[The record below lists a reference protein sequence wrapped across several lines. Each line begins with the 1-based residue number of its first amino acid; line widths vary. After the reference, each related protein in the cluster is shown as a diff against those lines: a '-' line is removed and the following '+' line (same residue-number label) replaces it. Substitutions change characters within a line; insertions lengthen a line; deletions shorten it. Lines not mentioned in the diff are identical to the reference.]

1 MRWIFRLLGVVVVLA
16 FLAVAALFLLPTDR
30 IATLA
35 AQQFTAAT
43 GRPLNIGGGIRPLF
57 WPSIGARVGTVEIG
71 NAEWSDGTPMITADS
86 LDVGV
91 DLAALW
97 GGALTIRSFNLNGA
111 RITLERAADGRVNWD
126 MLGTGGE
133 QASGSPATG
142 APLGAISVD
151 RATITDLS
159 LRFIDRQA
167 GTEFAVDDVDITLTM
182 PDYNGPATMT
192 LSANTAG
199 GAIGA
204 DLRLG
209 SVQAMLEGGV
219 TALTA
224 RLTGEGSDLTFDGR
238 AGLQPLAAEGRLD
251 GAIARLAPLMAL
263 AGQTGPEPLPE
274 GARPLA
280 LAGQITLAPAGS
292 VHLRQGS
299 IGIGANRLSAE
310 LDYTP
315 GAERPRLSGSI
326 QAASLDLRPF
336 LSGGGAAAEASAPGW
351 PTDRIDASALGAI
364 DAQIGLATGPVETG
378 FATIDRFNGTL
389 TIDRARAVLAL
400 NEMRA
405 FDGLLVGEMVA
416 NNRSGLSVATN
427 LTLSGVGLMP
437 LLRQTAGFERLTGT
451 ADAQIRLL
459 GVGQSVDAIM
469 RSLSGEGRLAFGA
482 GEIRGFDLAGM
493 LRNLDP
499 GYVGEGNSTVYD
511 SIGASFTLR
520 DGVLRNEDLSMVAE
534 YLSVTGRGS
543 VDLGGQTLDYRVTPA
558 ARRNAQA
565 EAALSVPLMITGPWS
580 APRFRLDLEGLAEQ
594 RLAEERER
602 LEAAAREEAARL
614 EAEARARL
622 DRELGIERR
631 EGQSTED
638 AVRENL
644 EDRAREGLLRLLG
657 GGSNAAPA
665 TQGTTDTPTES
676 GTNGG

>member
-1 MRWIFRLLGVVVVLA
+1 MRWIFRLLGVVVTLIV
-16 FLAVAALFLLPTDR
+16 LAVAALFLLPTDR
-30 IATLA
+30 IANLA
-35 AQQFTAAT
+35 AQQFTQAT
-43 GRPLNIGGGIRPLF
+43 GRALNIGGGVRPLF
-57 WPSIGARVGTVEIG
+57 WPSLGARVGVVEIG
-71 NAEWSDGTPMITADS
+71 NADWAGGTPMITADS

-97 GGALTIRSFNLNGA
+97 GGDLTIRSFNLNGA

-126 MLGTGGE
+126 MLGAGGE
-133 QASGSPATG
+133 QAAGSPAGG
-142 APLGAISVD
+142 APLGSISVD
-151 RATITDLS
+151 SATITDLS

-182 PDYNGPATMT
+182 PDYAGPAALT

-204 DLRLG
+204 DVRLG
-209 SVQAMLEGGV
+209 ALQTLLEGGV
-219 TALTA
+219 TTLTA
-224 RLTGEGSDLTFDGR
+224 RLTGEGSDLSFDGR

-299 IGIGANRLSAE
+299 IGIGQNRMTAE

-326 QAASLDLRPF
+326 QAASLDLRPI
-336 LSGGGAAAEASAPGW
+336 LSGGGDSAAPAPGTGW
-351 PTDRIDASALGAI
+351 PTALIDASALGAI
-364 DAQIGLATGPVETG
+364 DAQIGIASGPIETG
-378 FATIDRFNGTL
+378 FAAIDRFNGTL

-400 NEMRA
+400 SEMRA

-427 LTLSGVGLMP
+427 LTLQGVGLMP
-437 LLRQTAGFERLTGT
+437 LFRQMAGFERLSGT

-459 GVGQSVDAIM
+459 GAGSSVDAIM

-482 GEIRGFDLAGM
+482 GEIRGLDLAGM
-493 LRNLDP
+493 LRNFDASF
-499 GYVGEGNSTVYD
+499 VGEGNSTVYD
-511 SIGASFTLR
+511 SIGASFAIEG
-520 DGVLRNEDLSMVAE
+520 GVLRNEDLALVAE
-534 YLSVTGRGS
+534 YLSVTGQGR
-543 VDLGGQTLDYRVTPA
+543 VDIGAQTLDYRVTPA
-558 ARRNAQA
+558 ARRSADS
-565 EAALSVPLMITGPWS
+565 EAALSVPLMITGPW
-580 APRFRLDLEGLAEQ
+580 AEPRFRLDLEGMAEQ

-602 LEAAAREEAARL
+602 LEAAARAEADRL

-622 DRELGIERR
+622 DQEVDEALGIERQ

-657 GGSNAAPA
+657 GGSN
-665 TQGTTDTPTES
+665 
-676 GTNGG
+676 GG